1 MAPNWI
7 TTRNIPQNDFD
18 TFIGMISSNKI
29 ICPVE
34 LIGSHSVIPQQYH
47 TISIL
52 KSRSYYPPYYRKSQE
67 ILATFL
73 LFQRFVCR
81 CIRHKSTS
89 CEQVYIHHNLDN
101 ESTLVSP
108 ICNVFY
114 VLLYVSLNFFSVELP
129 CLHLLVIIQFEII

>member
-73 LFQRFVCR
+73 LFNDLFAVVFATRA
-81 CIRHKSTS
+81 H
-89 CEQVYIHHNLDN
+89 
-101 ESTLVSP
+101 LVSKF
-108 ICNVFY
+108 IFTTIWTTSQRWFHQFVMCSTFC
-114 VLLYVSLNFFSVELP
+114 FT
-129 CLHLLVIIQFEII
+129 CL